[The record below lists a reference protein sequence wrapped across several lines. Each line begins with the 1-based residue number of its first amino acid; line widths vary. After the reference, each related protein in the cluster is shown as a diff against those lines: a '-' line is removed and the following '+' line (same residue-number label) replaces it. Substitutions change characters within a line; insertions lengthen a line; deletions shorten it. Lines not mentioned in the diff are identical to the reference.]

1 MSFLQ
6 AYPDSCIAWGS
17 WISNSKP
24 MGRFKDDLEPMDLL
38 LAQTNNCRNPVAIKC
53 VTNGYQSEVKSVAG
67 AASLTVIISKKYFWI
82 YFLYLWGFPS
92 KYLRVIGAWGSGG

>member
-53 VTNGYQSEVKSVAG
+53 VTNGYQSEVKSV
-67 AASLTVIISKKYFWI
+67 VIM
-82 YFLYLWGFPS
+82 PS
-92 KYLRVIGAWGSGG
+92 ILLLLDERDN